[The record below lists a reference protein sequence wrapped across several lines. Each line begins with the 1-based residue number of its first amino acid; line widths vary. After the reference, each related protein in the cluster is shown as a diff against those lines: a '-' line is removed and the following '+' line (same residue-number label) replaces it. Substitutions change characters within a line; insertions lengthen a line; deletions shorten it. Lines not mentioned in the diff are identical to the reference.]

1 MQIKDS
7 HPWPGRSCA
16 MIAVVLVAAGMCLQ
30 GGEQV
35 DVSRYVSA
43 TARFLE
49 LKVTLAPANG
59 TLVVYSPGYEEQR
72 AQFSEELSFGR
83 IPFAEP
89 VLCIRSIGGPF
100 EFNIDIV
107 SIEDLD

>member
-1 MQIKDS
+1 
-7 HPWPGRSCA
+7 
-16 MIAVVLVAAGMCLQ
+16 MIAVMLVAAGMCLQ

-35 DVSRYVSA
+35 DVSRMSE
-43 TARFLE
+43 TARLLE

>member
-1 MQIKDS
+1 
-7 HPWPGRSCA
+7 
-16 MIAVVLVAAGMCLQ
+16 MIAVILITAGMCLQ

-43 TARFLE
+43 TARLLE
-49 LKVTLAPANG
+49 LKVTLKAANG
-59 TLVVYSPGYEEQR
+59 TVVVYSPGYE
-72 AQFSEELSFGR
+72 AQQVEFSQELSFGW

-100 EFNIDIV
+100 EFDIDI
-107 SIEDLD
+107 SPIEDAD